1 MKKRIFSERV
11 KLFFYFF
18 MISVFFYFTVTT
30 CIDNILFYKQLGHDE
45 VIHLYGLMNNISS
58 WILSGFLFV
67 LLIAGVFKIFS
78 GRTIPLPM
86 GIFML
91 IFSILGGLTGIVLD
105 SMIRDKV
112 FKEGYQ
118 ECQNEAYFSR
128 NASYKVFVL
137 SQADCKDK

>member
-1 MKKRIFSERV
+1 MKKRIFTERV
-11 KLFFYFF
+11 KLYFYFF
-18 MISVFFYFTVTT
+18 MISAFFYFTVAT
-30 CIDNILFYKQLGHDE
+30 CIDNFVFYKELGDDE

-67 LLIAGVFKIFS
+67 ILIAGVFKLFT
-78 GRTIPLPM
+78 GKTIPLPM

-91 IFSILGGLTGIVLD
+91 IFSILGGVTGIVLD

-112 FKEGYQ
+112 FEQGYQ
-118 ECQNEAYFSR
+118 ECRNEAYFSR

-137 SQADCKDK
+137 SQADCEGK